1 MVGRPDRDQGTAGG
15 VDRDEGEVP
24 DSVVRGRDDLGR
36 AGELD
41 QRHRQAGELADA
53 VGEVDRDALGLGAAL
68 GHAGPDGG
76 AGGAD
81 GDGDPDRAGGGE
93 AFEHHGAGRR
103 KRT

>member
-1 MVGRPDRDQGTAGG
+1 VGTKERSQSPSSAVATISAELVSLTSVTGRPGSIADAAGD
-15 VDRDEGEVP
+15 VDRG
-24 DSVVRGRDDLGR
+24 
-36 AGELD
+36 AF
-41 QRHRQAGELADA
+41 
-53 VGEVDRDALGLGAAL
+53 GLGAAL